1 MVMILPVV
9 RRREEQQKL
18 EQPRYSALQALA
30 SGRVRY
36 LVLTCFGMTIG
47 LYALP
52 QNSYGN
58 YDLYIRLAV
67 QW

>member
-1 MVMILPVV
+1 LPVVV
-9 RRREEQQKL
+9 RRREESKTTTPIL
-18 EQPRYSALQALA
+18 GATGFA
-30 SGRVRY
+30 SGRVRH
-36 LVLTCFGMTIG
+36 LVLTYFGMTIG

>member
-1 MVMILPVV
+1 LPVV

-18 EQPRYSALQALA
+18 EQRRYSALQALA
-30 SGRVRY
+30 SGRMRH
-36 LVLTCFGMTIG
+36 LVLTYFGMTIG

-67 QW
+67 QWRAE